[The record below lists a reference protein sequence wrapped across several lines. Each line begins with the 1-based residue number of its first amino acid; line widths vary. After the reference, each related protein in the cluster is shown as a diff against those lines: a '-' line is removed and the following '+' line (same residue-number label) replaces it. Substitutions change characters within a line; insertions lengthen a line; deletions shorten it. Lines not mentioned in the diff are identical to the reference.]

1 MFNFLRS
8 INEYNSTLG
17 VQCDAW
23 GICKF
28 RYTSLC
34 DDCEHNC
41 GMKTDLSYYKRKKI
55 PDNRWRIS
63 I

>member
-1 MFNFLRS
+1 MFKFLRS

-28 RYTSLC
+28 RYTRVC
-34 DDCEHNC
+34 DSCKHNQ
-41 GMKTDLSYYKRKKI
+41 GMKTNPSYYKPKK
-55 PDNRWRIS
+55 
-63 I
+63 